1 MSGFQRMDESTMKP
15 WLRNH
20 PLAGL
25 FALTLAAPGIA
36 CAAPSPATQPD
47 PATRTVGPQ
56 PNGSVVASDNQLLTP
71 AGTLVDLGSPV
82 VAKAVAVNPAR
93 RTHSGAVLMMDA
105 AQPIIVFDTTTG
117 QAIQRYI
124 PSMMSGGTFS
134 SNSTGSFTGITYSKD
149 GSKLLFSQD
158 NNFVSIA
165 NVDPFSGELTPGSSV
180 PLPSPSANPNLYN
193 AVSANA
199 AGLAVADGSLG
210 LVALNANNTV
220 GVINLFNST
229 LVSQIPVGNAPNSIV
244 VKGNFAYV
252 SNEGGRPATNSDFTN
267 LSDGT
272 PIVVDKSDAFATTG
286 TVSVIDLRTGAVAST
301 IEVGLHPAGMAIS
314 GSMLYVAN
322 SYSDTISVIDTG
334 LKQVIRTI
342 NVGVPIKGGAFGAGA
357 NGIAIAGSMAYVTL
371 GQSNAIAVLDLTN
384 DSSNAVLGY
393 IPTAY
398 FPTSI
403 AYDKATNQLVVCD
416 DKGIGAQGSIGTAHG
431 VSAFNTH
438 QETGTVNL
446 IPLPTRSQLA
456 TMTAQVISNNHW
468 DSDNIQ
474 VGPQYANPAAAA
486 VAIPAHIGEP
496 SLIKHVFLIIKE
508 NRTYD
513 QMLGDLP
520 QGNGD
525 PSLAVFA
532 ANVPNQHALVTR
544 FPLLDNMYAPSRQSA
559 DGHPWIV
566 ESGSFYSNDIL
577 SPDWIRSYPGGNS
590 NDALTYTQ
598 QGFLWSEAERKGLDV
613 KMYGEWSGGYVIT
626 PKPDG
631 SSYSWA
637 DFFNTSLFKETG
649 GKQGSAIVPDNSD
662 TESATIPSVTAIL
675 DPHYPSFNLGIPD
688 QYRMDYYIPM
698 LQAQD
703 AAGDVPVL
711 TILWLPDDH
720 TNGTTTGY
728 PLPNNYE
735 ADNDLALGRMVEAI
749 SNTKTWSS
757 TAIFVEEDDSQD
769 GVDHVDGHRQ
779 PAYII
784 SPYAV
789 APQTPG
795 VGKVI
800 HTTYTQENINRTI
813 ENILGL
819 APLTQFDLT
828 AAPMFDCFQNTPDTT
843 PFTHVP
849 ATTPLNIGPG
859 GTPIPGTGVAN
870 YTMNMTRMQRAWNL
884 ASNFMTKG
892 KQGKADSVDET
903 FLNHAIWY
911 SATDWRRPYPGEA
924 KIRWPAAFV
933 KAAAHKPVDND
944 D

>member
-1 MSGFQRMDESTMKP
+1 MRHSFR
-15 WLRNH
+15 RH
-20 PLAGL
+20 PFAGL
-25 FALTLAAPGIA
+25 FALAIVAPGLA
-36 CAAPSPATQPD
+36 CAAPD

-56 PNGSVVASDNQLLTP
+56 KDGSIVASDNQLLTP
-71 AGTLVDLGSPV
+71 AGTLVQLGSPV
-82 VAKAVAVNPAR
+82 VAKAVAVNPR
-93 RTHSGAVLMMDA
+93 GQTKSGAVLLMDA
-105 AQPIIVFDTTTG
+105 AEPIIVFDTKSGQVLQRFIPGMVNGTTF
-117 QAIQRYI
+117 
-124 PSMMSGGTFS
+124 TK
-134 SNSTGSFTGITYSKD
+134 NTTGSFTGISYSAD

-158 NNFVSIA
+158 NNFVAVA
-165 NVDPFSGELTPGSSV
+165 NVDPFSGLLTPAFSV
-180 PLPSPSANPNLYN
+180 PLPAPPANPNLYN

-199 AGLAVADGSLG
+199 GGVVVADGSLG

-220 GVINLFNST
+220 GVINLFNQT

-252 SNEGGRPATNSDFTN
+252 SNEGGRPATSSDFTN

-272 PIVVDKSDAFATTG
+272 PIVADPTDAFATTG
-286 TVSVIDLRTGAVAST
+286 TVSVIDLRSGAVTNT
-301 IEVGLHPAGMAIS
+301 IDVGLHPAGMAIS

-334 LKQVIRTI
+334 LKKVVRTI
-342 NVGVPIKGGAFGAGA
+342 SVGVPIKGGAFGAGA
-357 NGIAIAGSMAYVTL
+357 NGVAIAGTTAYVTL
-371 GQSNAIAVLDLTN
+371 GQSNAIAAIDLTN
-384 DSSNAVLGY
+384 DSTHPVLGY

-403 AYDKATNQLVVCD
+403 AYDKSTKQLVVCD

-431 VSAFNTH
+431 VSAYNTH

-446 IPLPTRSQLA
+446 IPLPSASQLA
-456 TMTAQVISNNHW
+456 AMTKQVISNNHW
-468 DSDNIQ
+468 NSANIQ
-474 VGPQYANPAAAA
+474 VGPQYANSSAAP

-532 ANVPNQHALVTR
+532 ANVPNQHALVKR

-598 QGFLWSEAERKGLDV
+598 QGFLWSGAEKMGLNV
-613 KMYGEWSGGYVIT
+613 KMYGEWSGGYKIAT
-626 PKPDG
+626 KADG
-631 SSYSWA
+631 SDYSWA
-637 DFFNTSLFKETG
+637 DFYNTSLFKESNG
-649 GKQGSAIVPDNSD
+649 QQGSNIVPDNSD
-662 TESATIPSVTAIL
+662 TESATIPSVTKIL

-688 QYRMDYYIPM
+688 QYRMDYYIPV

-703 AAGDVPVL
+703 AAGAVPDL

-720 TNGTTTGY
+720 TNGTTSGD

-769 GVDHVDGHRQ
+769 GVDHIDGHRQ
-779 PAYII
+779 PVYVI
-784 SPYAV
+784 SPYTVPA
-789 APQTPG
+789 QTPG
-795 VGKVI
+795 VGQVI

-828 AAPMFDCFQNTPDTT
+828 ASPMFDCFQNTPDLT

-859 GTPIPGTGVAN
+859 GTPIAGTGPAN
-870 YTMNMTRMQRAWNL
+870 YTMNMKMTPMQKAWNV

-892 KQGKADSVDET
+892 KQGKADSVDEN
-903 FLNHAIWY
+903 FLNHVIWY
-911 SATDWRRPYPGEA
+911 SATNWKRPYPGE
-924 KIRWPAAFV
+924 KRIQWPAALV
-933 KAAAHKPVDND
+933 RAAAHKSQDSD

>member
-1 MSGFQRMDESTMKP
+1 MRYPFRTQ
-15 WLRNH
+15 

-25 FALTLAAPGIA
+25 VALALAAPGM
-36 CAAPSPATQPD
+36 AAPGSADAAPD
-47 PATRTVGPQ
+47 PSTRTVGPQ
-56 PNGSVVASDNQLLTP
+56 ENGSIVASDNQLLTP
-71 AGTLVDLGSPV
+71 AGTLVQLGSPV
-82 VAKAVAVNPAR
+82 VAKAVAVNPRAR
-93 RTHSGAVLMMDA
+93 TRSGAVLLMDA
-105 AQPIIVFDTTTG
+105 AEPIIVFNTVTG
-117 QAIQRYI
+117 QVIQRYV
-124 PSMMSGGTFS
+124 PAMVSGTTFS
-134 SNSTGSFTGITYSKD
+134 TNSTGSFNGVTYSHD

-158 NNFVSIA
+158 NNFVSVA
-165 NVDPFSGELTPGSSV
+165 NVDPFTGELTPGGSV
-180 PLPSPSANPNLYN
+180 PLPPPPANPNLYN
-193 AVSANA
+193 TMSANA
-199 AGLAVADGSLG
+199 GGVVVADGSLG

-220 GVINLFNST
+220 GVINLFNNT

-244 VKGNFAYV
+244 VKGDFAYV
-252 SNEGGRPATNSDFTN
+252 SNEGGRPATAADFTN

-272 PIVVDKSDAFATTG
+272 PIVVDKTDAFATTG
-286 TVSVIDLRTGAVAST
+286 TVSVINLRSGAVTAT
-301 IEVGLHPAGMAIS
+301 IDVGLHPAGMAVS

-334 LKQVIRTI
+334 LKKVIRTI
-342 NVGVPIKGGAFGAGA
+342 KVGVPVKGGAFGAGA
-357 NGIAIAGSMAYVTL
+357 NGIAVAGSTAYVTL
-371 GQSNAIAVLDLTN
+371 GQSNAIAVVDLTN
-384 DSSNAVLGY
+384 DSANPVLGY

-403 AYDKATNQLVVCD
+403 AYDKATQQLVVCD

-438 QETGTVNL
+438 QETATVNL
-446 IPLPTRSQLA
+446 IPVPSRSQLA
-456 TMTAQVISNNHW
+456 TMTTQVISNNHW
-468 DSDNIQ
+468 DSANIQ
-474 VGPQYANPAAAA
+474 VGPEYANPSAAP
-486 VAIPAHIGEP
+486 VAIPLHIGEP

-520 QGNGD
+520 QGDGD

-532 ANVPNQHALVTR
+532 ANVPNQHALVKR

-598 QGFLWSEAERKGLDV
+598 QGFLWSGALKKGLDV
-613 KMYGEWSGGYVIT
+613 KMYGEWSAGYVVA

-637 DFFNTSLFKETG
+637 DFFNTSLYKESNG
-649 GKQGSAIVPDNSD
+649 AQGSNVVPDNSD
-662 TESATIPSVTAIL
+662 TESTAIPSAAAIL

-688 QYRMDYYIPM
+688 QYRADYYIPV

-703 AAGDVPVL
+703 AANQVPNL
-711 TILWLPDDH
+711 TIIWLPDDH
-720 TNGTTTGY
+720 TNGTTTGD

-749 SNTKTWSS
+749 SNSHAWPTS
-757 TAIFVEEDDSQD
+757 AIFVEEDDSQD

-779 PAYII
+779 PVYLI
-784 SPYAV
+784 SPFSV
-789 APQTPG
+789 APQSPG
-795 VGKVI
+795 VGRVI

-828 AAPMFDCFQNTPDTT
+828 VSPMFDCFQNTPDTT

-859 GTPIPGTGVAN
+859 GTPIPGTGPAT
-870 YTMNMTRMQRAWNL
+870 YSMNLRMTPIQRAWNQ

-892 KQGKADSVDET
+892 KQGKADSVDEN
-903 FLNHAIWY
+903 FLNHVIWY
-911 SATDWRRPYPGEA
+911 SATDWKRPYPGEHR
-924 KIRWPAAFV
+924 IQWPAALV
-933 KAAAHKPVDND
+933 RAALHSKPTRDSD